1 MSLISDALKTAQ
13 RGRRG
18 RTQSPNS
25 SQPLVEGF
33 FPYVA
38 SDKSGTRSRRGPI
51 IAVSVGAVVLLSVVG
66 WLMWSKPA
74 KVPTRGAIVL
84 PPPVTVVQSPIVTD
98 TAATVTDTQPTSAA
112 PDR

>member
-51 IAVSVGAVVLLSVVG
+51 ILVSAGALVLLSIVG
-66 WLMWSKPA
+66 WLMWSKPDR
-74 KVPTRGAIVL
+74 VTPTRGAIVL
-84 PPPVTVVQSPIVTD
+84 PPPVSVAQSPIVTD
-98 TAATVTDTQPTSAA
+98 TAATVADT
-112 PDR
+112 